1 MALYTLYFYNL
12 GYSKHFNTL
21 EEAVQYGKKSGFEC
35 KVINPE
41 GEMVRTI
48 KVI

>member
-1 MALYTLYFYNL
+1 MYTVYFYNL
-12 GYSKHFNTL
+12 GYTKEFNTL

-35 KVINPE
+35 NVINPQ